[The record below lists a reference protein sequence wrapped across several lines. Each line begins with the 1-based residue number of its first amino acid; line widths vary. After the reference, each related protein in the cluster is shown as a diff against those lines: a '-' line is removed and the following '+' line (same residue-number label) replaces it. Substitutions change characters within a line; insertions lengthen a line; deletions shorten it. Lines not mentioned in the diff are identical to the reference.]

1 MLHSSRTNTSPALRR
16 KTSSID
22 DFLTDSEGAGRLMAH
37 ARLLHKLGRIYAQV
51 IPEHLGQ
58 ASRVANFK
66 SGTVVIHADN
76 GAVAVK
82 LRQMAPS
89 LTNEFSKRVAECSG
103 VTVKVQALDIPHQS
117 SEATVKPLPDGA
129 CRSLSSLAES
139 LPASPLRE
147 ALETLLKRS
156 ARQE

>member
-1 MLHSSRTNTSPALRR
+1 MRR

-22 DFLTDSEGAGRLMAH
+22 DFLTDTDGAGRLMAH
-37 ARLLHKLGRIYAQV
+37 ARLLQKLGRIYAQV
-51 IPEHLGQ
+51 IPGHLGQ
-58 ASRVANFK
+58 ASRIANFK

-89 LTNEFSKRVAECSG
+89 LTGEFSKRVAECSG
-103 VTVKVQALDIPHQS
+103 VTVKVQAIDIPHQS
-117 SEATVKPLPDGA
+117 SVPTVKPLPEGA
-129 CRSLSSLAES
+129 RRNISALAEA

-156 ARQE
+156 AKPE